1 MDTITVK
8 RANVVLDISPDQKD
22 YYLGQG
28 FSVVDSTGSVVE
40 ETTKLTLEALNHKI
54 VKMQKIIDEKDAEI
68 ARLKNSQSN
77 GGGRG
82 RKKQEVE

>member
-1 MDTITVK
+1 MGTITVK

-28 FSVVDSTGSVVE
+28 FSVVDNSGNVVE
-40 ETTKLTLEALNHKI
+40 ETTKLTLEALNLKI
-54 VKMQKIIDEKDAEI
+54 AKMQGIIDAKDAEI
-68 ARLKNSQSN
+68 ARLKSNQSS

-82 RKKQEVE
+82 RKKQDVE